1 MKEGNC
7 EHFSTKF
14 YKVQQKCCLFVS
26 NDKKMR
32 LYSIFLLSVSAVN
45 QIEVEDRIYVKVN
58 RILMT
63 ARGHESSHKKTCMRQ
78 LQVEM

>member
-1 MKEGNC
+1 MNISQQN
-7 EHFSTKF
+7 STK
-14 YKVQQKCCLFVS
+14 YNKNIVCSCRMI
-26 NDKKMR
+26 KKMR
-32 LYSIFLLSVSAVN
+32 LYSIFLPSVSEVN
-45 QIEVEDRIYVKVN
+45 QIEVADRIYVKVN